1 MKKDKIDYTYFFN
14 KSMETDVGMAAW
26 LHNFPFGVKK
36 REATPEACFPN

>member
-1 MKKDKIDYTYFFN
+1 
-14 KSMETDVGMAAW
+14 METCVGMAAW